1 MSIGLIFFLYPGV
14 ASAGLSPV
22 ERADWLAPP
31 SVYSVLS
38 PCCLFHPSGL
48 AKFNLIFVKL
58 RLGTP
63 ICKIQTV
70 FFRRNKCSNHLG
82 SELDVIKR
90 LDVAIWLLGLAK
102 RKTVSMC
109 CHVKKTHVQVM
120 CRQVSKSQMLS
131 PTFPSKPFTPPW
143 RVDAI
148 AVFFLDNLF
157 DLSRMV
163 HGNCILHISIGPH
176 HVLSFGW
183 CQIKFVCPAQR
194 MGHAPRHFFQFFR
207 SGSAS
212 HTKTFELFLF
222 FFFVR
227 RCDCMSI
234 NCVYVWVH
242 SYQFDPRTNYV
253 VLWGILPFLFFMQ
266 VSSTCDAG
274 QNFQP
279 GVRCR
284 DTMHWWCDGK
294 RWYSVFGFL
303 HVWFVLYR
311 ILNCQLEVLI
321 AHGSKSSVAMGQV
334 TVVLLRQLSCSAN
347 VP

>member
-1 MSIGLIFFLYPGV
+1 MILGLGLKYRKHPNSPPMFWSPLVAGWELV
-14 ASAGLSPV
+14 ASSMFWRATCQEGQSLCDMLCQQVFATWTRNQAVDNTGQIKTTIVEGLLLLPV
-22 ERADWLAPP
+22 FPFVKYEAVWSMFA
-31 SVYSVLS
+31 

-63 ICKIQTV
+63 ICKIQTD

-102 RKTVSMC
+102 RNVVSMC
-109 CHVKKTHVQVM
+109 CHVKTTHVQGM
-120 CRQVSKSQMLS
+120 WRQVSKSQMLS

-183 CQIKFVCPAQR
+183 CQIKFVCPTQR

-212 HTKTFELFLF
+212 HTKTFDF
-222 FFFVR
+222 FFF
-227 RCDCMSI
+227 CE
-234 NCVYVWVH
+234 
-242 SYQFDPRTNYV
+242 T
-253 VLWGILPFLFFMQ
+253 LW
-266 VSSTCDAG
+266 
-274 QNFQP
+274 
-279 GVRCR
+279 
-284 DTMHWWCDGK
+284 
-294 RWYSVFGFL
+294 L
-303 HVWFVLYR
+303 HVHKLCV
-311 ILNCQLEVLI
+311 CV
-321 AHGSKSSVAMGQV
+321 
-334 TVVLLRQLSCSAN
+334 SA
-347 VP
+347 